1 MLIRNALHILVLL
14 LIVSCTTE
22 TTDTMEDALSVAT
35 EIGLRNVNSLEPGLI
50 LGGQPTVEQLEA
62 LEDAGVHGFISLR
75 PEAEDGAGWE
85 ESYTDGK
92 NITFARL
99 PISGAGSL
107 TKENVETF
115 ARLLSERDG
124 ETTVLYCASGNRVG
138 AMLALKS
145 FWIDGIDAETSFNL
159 GVKSG
164 MTSLAVAVGEM
175 LGIEPPF

>member
-1 MLIRNALHILVLL
+1 
-14 LIVSCTTE
+14 
-22 TTDTMEDALSVAT
+22 MEDAFSVAT

-62 LEDAGVHGFISLR
+62 LEDAGVHSFISLR

-85 ESYTDGK
+85 ENYTEG
-92 NITFARL
+92 TGTAFSRL
-99 PISGAGSL
+99 PISGVGSL

-115 ARLLSERDG
+115 ARLLNERND

-145 FWIDGIDAETSFNL
+145 FWVDGIDAETSFNL

-164 MTSLAVAVGEM
+164 MTSLTAAVGEM
-175 LGIEPPF
+175 LGIAP

>member
-1 MLIRNALHILVLL
+1 
-14 LIVSCTTE
+14 
-22 TTDTMEDALSVAT
+22 MEDALSVAT

-50 LGGQPTVEQLEA
+50 LGGQPTVEQLAA
-62 LEDAGVHGFISLR
+62 LEDAGVHNFISLR

-115 ARLLSERDG
+115 ARLLSERNG

-145 FWIDGIDAETSFNL
+145 FWVDGIDAETSFNL

-164 MTSLAVAVGEM
+164 MTSLAAAVGEM

>member
-1 MLIRNALHILVLL
+1 MLIRNALNILVLL

-22 TTDTMEDALSVAT
+22 TTDTMEDAFSVAT

-62 LEDAGVHGFISLR
+62 LEDAGVHSFISLR

-85 ESYTDGK
+85 ENYTEG
-92 NITFARL
+92 TGTAFSRL
-99 PISGAGSL
+99 PISGVGSL

-115 ARLLSERDG
+115 ARLLNERND

-145 FWIDGIDAETSFNL
+145 FWVDGIDAETSFNL

-164 MTSLAVAVGEM
+164 MTSLTAAVGEM
-175 LGIEPPF
+175 LGIAP

>member
-1 MLIRNALHILVLL
+1 MLIRKALNILVLL

-22 TTDTMEDALSVAT
+22 TTDTMEDAFSIAT

-62 LEDAGVHGFISLR
+62 LEDAGVHSFISLR
-75 PEAEDGAGWE
+75 PEEEDGAGWE
-85 ESYTDGK
+85 ESYTEG
-92 NITFARL
+92 TGTAFSRL

-115 ARLLSERDG
+115 ARLLNERND

-145 FWIDGIDAETSFNL
+145 FWVDGIDAETSFNL

-164 MTSLAVAVGEM
+164 MTSLTAAVGEM
-175 LGIEPPF
+175 LGIAP

>member
-1 MLIRNALHILVLL
+1 MLIRNALNILVLL

-22 TTDTMEDALSVAT
+22 TTDTMEDAFSVAT
-35 EIGLRNVNSLEPGLI
+35 EIGLRNVKSLEPGLI

-62 LEDAGVHGFISLR
+62 LEDAGVHSFISLR

-85 ESYTDGK
+85 ENYTEG
-92 NITFARL
+92 TGTAFSRL
-99 PISGAGSL
+99 PISGVGSL

-115 ARLLSERDG
+115 ARLLNERND

-145 FWIDGIDAETSFNL
+145 FWVDGIDAETSFNL

-164 MTSLAVAVGEM
+164 MTSLTAAVGEM
-175 LGIEPPF
+175 LGIAP